1 MDDDAQK
8 GLCFLSYTLM
18 FITGIIIWVMF
29 SPEADRV
36 KFHSVQASVL
46 GAIAVVAYVAFSI
59 IRLPVV
65 GALVLFLVWAY
76 GMYIGFE
83 AYCGHDVQ
91 VPRVTKFATLHSGY
105 KPVHE

>member
-1 MDDDAQK
+1 MEEDAQK
-8 GLCFLSYTLM
+8 GLCFLSYVLM
-18 FITGIIIWVMF
+18 FITGVIIYVMF

-46 GAIAVVAYVAFSI
+46 GALAVVLYVAFSI
-59 IRLPVV
+59 IRVPDF
-65 GALVLFLVWAY
+65 GTLVLFLIWAY

-91 VPRVTKFATLHSGY
+91 IPRVTKFATAHSGY
-105 KPVHE
+105 KPVSE